1 MSSEASTTDDTA
13 SQPAHAPGAALRWTA
28 VGVFVLS
35 CVLNYLDR
43 QVLGMMLVIWHRTP
57 PFPFTDQDYGL
68 LISAF
73 SLAYALSAPL
83 MGWFLDRVGLNRGI
97 GYSVALWAVASFGTG
112 TAHGVGELILWR
124 CLLGVAEASGI
135 SAVGK
140 MVALYL
146 LPEERAVGAAM
157 SQLGLSLGAGLAPK
171 FADYLASNYSWRW
184 AFYAAGAASLL
195 WIPTWLAT
203 SRLIPAP
210 FGSPNRRSSRGAAWQ
225 MVRDP
230 RLWALMGA
238 NMLGMTV
245 YSLWTNWVPRYLER
259 MHHLAPA
266 QIANYAGWVPVAGYF
281 GAFLGGSLSWRL
293 IRQGATP
300 VESRKK
306 VCLISAAVVVL
317 TAAIPLAPSPLWA
330 TIGMAA
336 SFFWIASWSSN
347 LYTLPVD
354 LYGAGGAA
362 FGVSA
367 LVFAF
372 GAMQT
377 IVSRPLGAIIE
388 KRGFVPVCL
397 VCALLPLAAQ
407 ALLALFVREQA
418 VPAAAPAQ

>member
-1 MSSEASTTDDTA
+1 MPPPASTHDARPRPA
-13 SQPAHAPGAALRWTA
+13 SPRAGAALRWTA

-43 QVLGMMLVIWHRTP
+43 QMLGMMLVIWRHVP
-57 PFPFTDQDYGL
+57 PFPFSDRDYGL

-73 SLAYALSAPL
+73 SFAYALSAPA

-97 GYSVALWAVASFGTG
+97 GYSVALWAAASLGSG
-112 TAHGVGELILWR
+112 TAHGVGQLLLWR

-157 SQLGLSLGAGLAPK
+157 SQLGLSIGAGLAPE
-171 FADYLASNYSWRW
+171 FAQYFASSYSWRW
-184 AFYAAGAASLL
+184 AFYAAGIASLA
-195 WIPTWLAT
+195 WIPVWLGT

-210 FGSPNRRSSRGAAWQ
+210 FGQAGASSHGRARA
-225 MVRDP
+225 MIRDP
-230 RLWALMGA
+230 RLWAMVGA

-266 QIANYAGWVPVAGYF
+266 DVAGYAGWVPIAGYF

-293 IRQGATP
+293 IRRGWTP
-300 VESRKK
+300 VESRKR
-306 VCLISAAVVVL
+306 VCLAAASVVVL
-317 TAAIPLAPSPLWA
+317 TALIPLSPGPLWA
-330 TIGMAA
+330 TLGMSA
-336 SFFWIASWSSN
+336 SFFWIAAWSTN

-354 LYGAGGAA
+354 LYGAEGAA

-388 KRGFVPVCL
+388 KDGFVPVCL
-397 VCALLPLAAQ
+397 VCAFLPLAAQ
-407 ALLALFVREQA
+407 ALLASFVKES
-418 VPAAAPAQ
+418 PAAGQ